1 MGFLLT
7 LSPLELCLFSLFLS
21 IGVSASTVIHVHN
34 LFITILIKYLMLW
47 IGYGNSYELLTV
59 VGVNSHFSFRTD
71 VKNH

>member
-1 MGFLLT
+1 M
-7 LSPLELCLFSLFLS
+7 
-21 IGVSASTVIHVHN
+21 SARTVIHVHN